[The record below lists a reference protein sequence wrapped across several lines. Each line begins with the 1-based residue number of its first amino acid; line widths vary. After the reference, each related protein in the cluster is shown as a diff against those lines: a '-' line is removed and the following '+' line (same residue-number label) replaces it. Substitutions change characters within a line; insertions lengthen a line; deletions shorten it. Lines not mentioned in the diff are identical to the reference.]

1 MLRSLVGSEMC
12 IRDSLRINANAGAP
26 EDSTANHC
34 SLDSSV
40 RELLDSRT
48 PTRRVLT
55 RVVSLEL
62 TNSVEDAFNAL
73 AEHNILSAPVLRAD
87 DGCCLGVVDTLQLLR
102 HVMKRAR
109 EADPSILHGSSEQP
123 AEAGETR
130 ARYAMLQHVGE
141 EVFSDRLM
149 EVCAF
154 GVQAD
159 IGVSS
164 VALLGRSIRELVHHH
179 FVVRE
184 DQGGEE
190 VHRVA
195 LCDAEG
201 RLVELVSQSDVLA
214 FVAANPECLH
224 TELLSKTLR
233 QLNCLASDQRNGAQP
248 ISVLASTAAIAGFEE
263 MERARVSGVAVVD
276 AQGRLVGNLSASD
289 LRGLRRQDFGRL
301 LLPVLDFIILQK
313 SGHPSDETLAAL
325 PVLTVTANDTLGRLL
340 EILTGNRVHRVYV
353 VDGKN
358 APVAVITLTDVM
370 RLIAFKAALGA
381 V

>member
-248 ISVLASTAAIAGFEE
+248 ISVLASTAAIGTTLAKSASALTKPASATAKS
-263 MERARVSGVAVVD
+263 ARVMTQSQPA
-276 AQGRLVGNLSASD
+276 SA
-289 LRGLRRQDFGRL
+289 GRL
-301 LLPVLDFIILQK
+301 LLQ
-313 SGHPSDETLAAL
+313 
-325 PVLTVTANDTLGRLL
+325 LGSKRWSVRGSR
-340 EILTGNRVHRVYV
+340 EWRWWTPKVGW
-353 VDGKN
+353 
-358 APVAVITLTDVM
+358 
-370 RLIAFKAALGA
+370 LGT
-381 V
+381 